1 MLIVNVDLQDRL
13 VNGQLGIVKHIKNE
27 LKICV
32 KFDDWKAGLEKMITD
47 AIGKQHLWVPIEKRE
62 VDIRI
67 KSNKD
72 SSLFI
77 KRTEFPM
84 ILAWACTVHKA
95 QCSSVRQIIINFQ
108 LLKQRNFDYG
118 QIYVALSRVTS
129 LKQLFI
135 LDSFRVK
142 TVRSNPQFIKTYNRM
157 RCESKLV
164 VNNVNSPEKN
174 ELMITSLNIRS
185 LNKHAVDLG

>member
-1 MLIVNVDLQDRL
+1 MRI
-13 VNGQLGIVKHIKNE
+13 GIVKHIKNE

-32 KFDDWKAGLEKMITD
+32 KFDDCKAGLEKMITD
-47 AIGKQHLWVPIEKRE
+47 VIEKQHLWVPIEKRK
-62 VDIRI
+62 VDIPI

-108 LLKQRNFDYG
+108 LLRQRNFNYG

-129 LKQLFI
+129 LEELFI

-142 TVRSNPQFIKTYNRM
+142 AVRSNPQFIKKYNRM

-174 ELMITSLNIRS
+174 ELMITLLNIRS